1 MDGALVGAAGSL
13 WPPQDTSWTAD
24 TFLLHV
30 LDL

>member
-1 MDGALVGAAGSL
+1 MDGALVCAGSL